1 MKKIW
6 GNPDDR
12 RLARSALGA
21 AFVLMAFGTGNA
33 LAEGE
38 NQPQPKGGP
47 AEVKTLRAEATGE
60 APGKSGEAK
69 AKVAE
74 LKAEKTEKSDKADKA
89 DKGNKADA
97 EKSEKKSDKGKTQKA
112 AKTPAAR
119 ADQARERLLAAAEAV
134 AKDEDGDPDP
144 KVRAERRAAR
154 RAYMKAQIELRQKAE
169 KAEKGEKGEKKPGLS
184 AEQKA
189 ELKAKADALTEERK
203 KTAEK
208 RIAEQ
213 KAQLKKSYS
222 DSHLFRPIRNE
233 LRRHAWRVARLE
245 RAQDVAK
252 ASERQ
257 DLLERATKLLA
268 DEQAR
273 HDERMKQLVEIW
285 KAAGKPKGEPFTPGA
300 AKPAAPGAAAAPKP
314 TTPTPAATKPAEGN

>member
-6 GNPDDR
+6 GIPDDR

-21 AFVLMAFGTGNA
+21 ALVLMAFGSGTA

-47 AEVKTLRAEATGE
+47 AEVKTLRAEAKGE
-60 APGKSGEAK
+60 SPGKSAEAK

-74 LKAEKTEKSDKADKA
+74 VKAEKADKA
-89 DKGNKADA
+89 DAS
-97 EKSEKKSDKGKTQKA
+97 EKSEKKADKGKKDDKA
-112 AKTPAAR
+112 KAPKSAAAR
-119 ADQARERLLAAAEAV
+119 ADQARERLLSAADAV
-134 AKDEDGDPDP
+134 AKDADGDPDP

-169 KAEKGEKGEKKPGLS
+169 KPEKGEKKPGLS
-184 AEQKA
+184 AEKKA
-189 ELKAKADALTEERK
+189 ELKTKADALTDERK

-252 ASERQ
+252 AGERAE
-257 DLLERATKLLA
+257 LLERATKLLA

-273 HDERMKQLVEIW
+273 HDERMKQLVEVW
-285 KAAGKPKGEPFTPGA
+285 KAAGKPKGEPFTPTA
-300 AKPAAPGAAAAPKP
+300 AKPAAPGAAATPKP
-314 TTPTPAATKPAEGN
+314 STPTPAATKPAEGN

>member
-6 GNPDDR
+6 GIPDDR

-97 EKSEKKSDKGKTQKA
+97 KKSEKKSDKGKTQKA

-169 KAEKGEKGEKKPGLS
+169 KAPEKGEKKPGLS